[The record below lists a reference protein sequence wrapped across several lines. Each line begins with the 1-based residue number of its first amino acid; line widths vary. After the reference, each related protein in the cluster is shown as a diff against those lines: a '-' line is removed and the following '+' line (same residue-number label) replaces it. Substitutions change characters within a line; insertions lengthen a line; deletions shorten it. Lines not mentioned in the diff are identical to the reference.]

1 MGIATRLDA
10 FSDVPTSKFGEM
22 GRNQMEERLEF
33 YSSGTA
39 PRKNKDVM
47 GEVIAEL
54 RAEGLYAK
62 SNIPGESD
70 DAAPR
75 KRARDDSDSDDEDD
89 APVAK
94 KQKSKDKSKDKS
106 KSKKEKSKDKKK
118 SKKKSKSKK

>member
-22 GRNQMEERLEF
+22 LRNQMEERLEF

-62 SNIPGESD
+62 SNIPGEND
-70 DAAPR
+70 AAAPR
-75 KRARDDSDSDDEDD
+75 KRASDDKAD

-94 KQKSKDKSKDKS
+94 KQKSKDKSKSKS
-106 KSKKEKSKDKKK
+106 KSKSKDK
-118 SKKKSKSKK
+118 SK